1 MVAGAE
7 SGTIL
12 SVEGCVAQT
21 LDSRAQEPCSRTMGC
36 YMWVDAATECVLFP
50 RGWVATCS
58 YSLMTRSDRCR
69 LRYSNLS
76 ARFLSAGQVGA
87 QH

>member
-21 LDSRAQEPCSRTMGC
+21 LDSRAQEPCSRTMDC

-58 YSLMTRSDRCR
+58 YSLMTRSDSCR